1 MNTREKIINVDEFI
15 KQTFRHPKI
24 IRNKSEISKLNL
36 RKGDILIRVA
46 FREDDAMHTVKNGY
60 SIYFVSDK
68 DIATLNFPEIDKTL
82 FDVIK
87 TKNSLYAYEIP
98 PMNLDYDKLS
108 GGLNF
113 VASEYIKAL
122 EAKMLTSDIILN
134 DLKKG
139 AIGKVHNSLCTQML
153 NTKLEKALSLLTDT
167 SFINSDG
174 VVLEAGTMYYKKA
187 IVQLEF
193 NIGDNE
199 KVIQRKANV
208 AFNDKNLSST
218 KMVKAYLT
226 SEPEDKV
233 YPNLICIVS
242 EDTIVVKP
250 IVSNKPYVVTKPF
263 TCNVEI
269 AYDYQSEIVKEE
281 E

>member
-46 FREDDAMHTVKNGY
+46 FREDDVMHTVKNGY

-68 DIATLNFPEIDKTL
+68 DISTLNFPEIDKTL

-98 PMNLDYDKLS
+98 PMNLDYNKLS

-174 VVLEAGTMYYKKA
+174 VVLEAGTMYHKKA

-193 NIGDNE
+193 NIGDTE
-199 KVIQRKANV
+199 KEIQRKANV

-269 AYDYQSEIVKEE
+269 AYDYQSEIIKEE

>member
-46 FREDDAMHTVKNGY
+46 FREDDVMHTVKNGY

-68 DIATLNFPEIDKTL
+68 DISTLNFPEIDKTL

-167 SFINSDG
+167 TFINSDG
-174 VVLEAGTMYYKKA
+174 VVLEAGTMYHKNA

-193 NIGDNE
+193 NIGDIE
-199 KVIQRKANV
+199 KVIQRKVNV

-242 EDTIVVKP
+242 EDSIVVKP
-250 IVSNKPYVVTKPF
+250 IVSNKPYIITKPF

-269 AYDYQSEIVKEE
+269 AYDYQSEIIKEE

>member
-15 KQTFRHPKI
+15 KQSFRHPKI

-46 FREDDAMHTVKNGY
+46 FREDDVMHTVKNGY

-68 DIATLNFPEIDKTL
+68 NISTLNFPEIDKTL
-82 FDVIK
+82 FDVIE

-98 PMNLDYDKLS
+98 PMNLDYNKLS

-122 EAKMLTSDIILN
+122 ESKMLTSDIILN

-139 AIGKVHNSLCTQML
+139 EVGKVHNSLCTQML

-174 VVLEAGTMYYKKA
+174 VVLEAGTMHHKNA

-193 NIGDNE
+193 NIGDTE

-208 AFNDKNLSST
+208 VFNDKNLSST

-242 EDTIVVKP
+242 EDSIVIKP
-250 IVSNKPYVVTKPF
+250 IVSNKPYIITKPF

-269 AYDYQSEIVKEE
+269 AYDYQSEIIKDEE
-281 E
+281 

>member
-46 FREDDAMHTVKNGY
+46 FREDDVTHTVKNGY

-68 DIATLNFPEIDKTL
+68 DISTLNFPEIDKTL

-122 EAKMLTSDIILN
+122 EAKMLSSDIILN

-167 SFINSDG
+167 TFINSDG
-174 VVLEAGTMYYKKA
+174 VVLEAGTMYHKNA

-193 NIGDNE
+193 NIGDIE

-269 AYDYQSEIVKEE
+269 AYDYQSEIIKDEE
-281 E
+281 

>member
-46 FREDDAMHTVKNGY
+46 FREDDVMHTVKNGY

-68 DIATLNFPEIDKTL
+68 DISTLNFPEIDKTL

-98 PMNLDYDKLS
+98 PMNLDYNKLS

-122 EAKMLTSDIILN
+122 EAKMLSSDIILN

-174 VVLEAGTMYYKKA
+174 VVLEAGTMYHKNA

-193 NIGDNE
+193 NIGDTE

-208 AFNDKNLSST
+208 AFNDKKLSST

-242 EDTIVVKP
+242 EDSIVVKP

-269 AYDYQSEIVKEE
+269 AYDYQSEIIKEE